1 MPDHD
6 PLAVQEEA
14 PKAIQKSWVLQP
26 YGTVVG
32 DAVKNMPR
40 EEFGGGGGGG
50 GFTLK
55 DIGLYVTVQRVHP
68 LPAFTF
74 EPNSIKPMVCVPAD
88 SAPRSI
94 VSDDQKG
101 KKSIL

>member
-32 DAVKNMPR
+32 DAVKNMPK

-50 GFTLK
+50 AVTTK
-55 DIGLYVTVQRVHP
+55 DIGLYWTVQSVDP
-68 LPAFTF
+68 LPPGLGF
-74 EPNSIKPMVCVPAD
+74 EPKSPKEMVCVPAGN
-88 SAPRSI
+88 APKSI
-94 VSDDQKG
+94 VIGAHQYP
-101 KKSIL
+101 